1 VVSGQ
6 WLTVIT
12 QPTFAETGDEP
23 LTTVFQHLRPE
34 DILMPEN
41 NGKLSPSPNATPP
54 KAPVPKKEV
63 EDYDR
68 AHVPMEE
75 EFDKAKWTLPPWQP
89 VAIALAIVAVVV
101 AILSFVTKVKPQG
114 KATVDNINVVQLQDN
129 SVLVAINA
137 TLQNTGQ
144 KPLWIHDIK
153 AQVKT
158 DKGDFSDEAA
168 PAVDADRYYQAF
180 PDLKQNTL
188 PALLPEAKIAPGGEQ
203 KGTMVFSFP
212 VTKDQFNARKSLTVT
227 IQPYDQ
233 KAVVLTK

>member
-1 VVSGQ
+1 
-6 WLTVIT
+6 
-12 QPTFAETGDEP
+12 
-23 LTTVFQHLRPE
+23 
-34 DILMPEN
+34 MPEN
-41 NGKLSPSPNATPP
+41 DARLKPT
-54 KAPVPKKEV
+54 PVPKKDAG
-63 EDYDR
+63 DYDR

-89 VAIALAIVAVVV
+89 VVVALVIVGIVV
-101 AILSFVTKVKPQG
+101 AILAWVTKVKPQG
-114 KATVDNINVVQLQDN
+114 KATIDNINVVQLQGDN
-129 SVLVAINA
+129 VLVAINA
-137 TLQNTGQ
+137 TLDNTGP

-168 PAVDADRYYQAF
+168 PAVDAERYYQAF

-188 PALLPEAKIAPGGEQ
+188 PALLPEAKIAPGGRQ
-203 KGTMVFSFP
+203 AGTMVFSFP
-212 VTKDQFNARKSLTVT
+212 VTKDQFDKRKSLTIT

>member
-1 VVSGQ
+1 
-6 WLTVIT
+6 
-12 QPTFAETGDEP
+12 
-23 LTTVFQHLRPE
+23 
-34 DILMPEN
+34 MPEN
-41 NGKLSPSPNATPP
+41 NAQLSPTPNPP
-54 KAPVPKKEV
+54 QAGKQQPVKKDV

-89 VAIALAIVAVVV
+89 VVV
-101 AILSFVTKVKPQG
+101 ALVIVGIVVGILSWVTKVKPQG
-114 KATVDNINVVQLQDN
+114 KATIDNINAVQIQSDN
-129 SVLVAINA
+129 VLVAVNA

-168 PAVDADRYYQAF
+168 PAVDVDRYYQAF
-180 PDLKQNTL
+180 PDLKQNAQ
-188 PALLPEAKIAPGGEQ
+188 PALLPEAKIAPGGQ
-203 KGTMVFSFP
+203 QHGTMVFSFP
-212 VTKDQFNARKSLTVT
+212 VNKETFDKRKSLTLT

>member
-1 VVSGQ
+1 
-6 WLTVIT
+6 
-12 QPTFAETGDEP
+12 
-23 LTTVFQHLRPE
+23 
-34 DILMPEN
+34 MPEN
-41 NGKLSPSPNATPP
+41 NAKLQPI
-54 KAPVPKKEV
+54 PKKDA

-89 VAIALAIVAVVV
+89 VAIALAIVAVVI
-101 AILSFVTKVKPQG
+101 AIVSFATKVKPQG
-114 KATVDNINVVQLQDN
+114 KATIDNINVVQLQGD
-129 SVLVAINA
+129 SVLVAVNA

-158 DKGDFSDEAA
+158 DKGDFSDEAT
-168 PAVDADRYYQAF
+168 PAVDVDRYYQAF

-212 VTKDQFNARKSLTVT
+212 VSKDQFYQRKSFTVT

>member
-1 VVSGQ
+1 
-6 WLTVIT
+6 
-12 QPTFAETGDEP
+12 
-23 LTTVFQHLRPE
+23 
-34 DILMPEN
+34 M
-41 NGKLSPSPNATPP
+41 
-54 KAPVPKKEV
+54 
-63 EDYDR
+63 
-68 AHVPMEE
+68 
-75 EFDKAKWTLPPWQP
+75 
-89 VAIALAIVAVVV
+89 
-101 AILSFVTKVKPQG
+101 
-114 KATVDNINVVQLQDN
+114 VQLQGD
-129 SVLVAINA
+129 SVLVAVNA

-158 DKGDFSDEAA
+158 DKGDFSDEAT
-168 PAVDADRYYQAF
+168 PAVDVDRYYQAF

-212 VTKDQFNARKSLTVT
+212 VSKDQFYQRKSFTVT